1 MSHSNH
7 ASTFQ
12 SQTPPRPGET
22 PEMREFLEELAIEV
36 KFSIDRV
43 RSVLASQYGSVEK
56 GIIAVKNTRAES
68 ERARNIPVIAQIGR
82 KPREGEAIQVTELG
96 PNVSIR
102 VFEGDLA
109 QYHSYSLDF
118 VDKSGQYIRT
128 PKDITLYSDHFGG
141 AQIFSIEESLRRQ
154 RKGSAGFN
162 RSMERLHKGK
172 AAPDPNWETYK
183 VPEGIRIR
191 IKQEG
196 HDDRFL
202 DIPTR
207 GSAVLCPELML
218 FQG

>member
-1 MSHSNH
+1 M
-7 ASTFQ
+7 
-12 SQTPPRPGET
+12 
-22 PEMREFLEELAIEV
+22 
-36 KFSIDRV
+36 
-43 RSVLASQYGSVEK
+43 
-56 GIIAVKNTRAES
+56 
-68 ERARNIPVIAQIGR
+68 NIPVAAQIGR

-102 VFEGDLA
+102 VYEGDLA

-128 PKDITLYSDHFGG
+128 PKDITLYSGRFGG
-141 AQIFSIEESLRRQ
+141 AQIFSIEGSLRRQ

-162 RSMERLHKGK
+162 RSMERLQKGK
-172 AAPDPNWETYK
+172 AAPDPNWETYM

-207 GSAVLCPELML
+207 GPAVLHPKLML
-218 FQG
+218 FRG